1 MVVDA
6 ALLVLTEMFPKATR
20 DGRFNFLGHRI
31 TGCGAVVADEALLVL
46 TEMFP
51 KATRDE
57 VTVLEVGPMA

>member
-1 MVVDA
+1 MVGPGGRFFFLGTRITRGGAVVVDA
-6 ALLVLTEMFPKATR
+6 ALM
-20 DGRFNFLGHRI
+20 
-31 TGCGAVVADEALLVL
+31 VL